1 MKTDVNKILVTGAHG
16 FIGRHVAKTAA
27 QKGCRV
33 IGVGHGKWDAC
44 SYIHWGI
51 SEWYE
56 GSIAGDI
63 LKKCLSDVNV
73 IFHCAGGSSVGS
85 SISNPAT
92 DFERTVLST
101 LNVLEYVRAN
111 QLKIKIVYISSAAVY
126 GAYKDELPIGTN
138 YCGNPISPY
147 GHHKK
152 IAEELVRSYTNSYGI
167 ESVIVRLFSVY
178 GDGLSKQLLWDAC
191 KKFSIGDSTFSG
203 TGNEVRDW
211 IHVKDV
217 ANLLLLASTK
227 ASSQCPVINGGSGL
241 GVTVSAVLNLVSK
254 NLGFSHK
261 ITFSG
266 KARRGDPIKYEADMN
281 IPSKWGWK
289 TNYNLDDGV
298 AQYVKWFLKEIK

>member
-1 MKTDVNKILVTGAHG
+1 MPNKILVTGAHG

-27 QKGCRV
+27 QNGDTV
-33 IGVGHGKWDAC
+33 IGVGHGKWETY
-44 SYIHWGI
+44 SYISWGV
-51 SEWYE
+51 SEWHE
-56 GSIAGDI
+56 GSISSDI
-63 LKKCLSDVNV
+63 LKDCLSDVNV
-73 IFHCAGGSSVGS
+73 IFHCAGGSSVGD

-101 LNVLEYVRAN
+101 LNILEYIRVN

-126 GAYKDELPIGTN
+126 GVYRDKLPIVSN

-152 IAEELVRSYTNSYGI
+152 IAEELVRSYTYSYGI

-217 ANLLLLASTK
+217 ADLLLLASDK
-227 ASSQCPVINGGSGL
+227 ASGLCPVINGGSGI
-241 GVTVSAVLNLVSK
+241 GVTVSAVLDLLAK
-254 NLGFSHK
+254 NIGFSYE
-261 ITFSG
+261 IAFSG
-266 KARRGDPIKYEADMN
+266 KERAGDPMKYEADMN
-281 IPSKWGWK
+281 IPSNWGWK
-289 TNYNLDDGV
+289 RKHDLESGI
-298 AQYVKWFLKEIK
+298 AQYVEWFLKGAK